1 VVFDSVRS
9 PAESMIRIAEVVAS
23 PRRDRADVEVV
34 PGPGRRIVGFVKTLR
49 RGESRPRH
57 RVAVPGKPQARSTEA
72 TTPF

>member
-1 VVFDSVRS
+1 
-9 PAESMIRIAEVVAS
+9 MIRIAEVVAS

-57 RVAVPGKPQARSTEA
+57 RAAVPGKPQARSTEA